1 MARGGKREGA
11 GRPKGSPDE
20 LYRRVTLTLSP
31 NSLRLLDEYAAASGL
46 NRSAAA
52 EKLMMLGLEKL

>member
-1 MARGGKREGA
+1 MAKGGKREGA
-11 GRPKGSPDE
+11 GRPKGNPDE

-31 NSLRLLDEYAAASGL
+31 KALEGVDDYAAGSGL

>member
-11 GRPKGSPDE
+11 GRPKGNPDE

-31 NSLRLLDEYAAASGL
+31 RMLKRVDEYAAASGL

-52 EKLMMLGLEKL
+52 EKLIMLGLEKL